1 MTEQIEIRIPLSDLT
16 NITME
21 CPHCKAETTLDISN
35 PKQRGIK
42 KDPKQRFVC
51 TVCMH
56 AFDSRLRDA
65 MLSIFA
71 WYDSIKAANLIET
84 LSFRIKKAAQ

>member
-21 CPHCKAETTLDISN
+21 CPHCKVETTLDISD
-35 PKQRGIK
+35 PKHRGIK
-42 KDPKQRFVC
+42 EDLNHRFVC

-65 MLSIFA
+65 MISAFT
-71 WYDSIKAANLIET
+71 WYDSIKAANLMEK
-84 LSFRIKKAAQ
+84 LSFRIKKIAQ